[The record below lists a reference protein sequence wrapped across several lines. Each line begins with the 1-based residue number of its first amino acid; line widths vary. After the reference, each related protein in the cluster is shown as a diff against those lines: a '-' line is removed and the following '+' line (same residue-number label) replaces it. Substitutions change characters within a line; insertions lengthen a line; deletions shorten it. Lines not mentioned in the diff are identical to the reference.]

1 MSMAIHELFMF
12 ILVSKQFQ
20 CVLILLCEITKFFTT
35 TTKKRGNIR
44 EDRIQ
49 NEKFHSKIVVT
60 HIDENMRKS
69 RLRWFSCVKIKAIN
83 ALVMKRWSIQV
94 EREKKEEKCIK
105 YISRR
110 CNPNPVLN
118 YNSNLN
124 PVMFTSHGNKNNNFY
139 FYFL

>member
-1 MSMAIHELFMF
+1 MSMATHEFFMF

-44 EDRIQ
+44 IDRIQ

-69 RLRWFSCVKIKAIN
+69 RLRWFSRVKIKAIN

-94 EREKKEEKCIK
+94 KRKKKRK
-105 YISRR
+105 R
-110 CNPNPVLN
+110 NA
-118 YNSNLN
+118 
-124 PVMFTSHGNKNNNFY
+124 
-139 FYFL
+139 